1 MQQENIF
8 SFENPEENAGF
19 LLWQVSM
26 LWQLR
31 MKHGLDKLNITLTQ
45 FALLAALHWLTRNG
59 ETVTQGVVASH
70 AKTDKMMTSKVLR
83 TMEEKNWVI
92 RQGHVL
98 DTRSK
103 ILKLTDEGLAILK
116 KANAIVEPIDEQ
128 FFSPFGQY
136 SEKFKGMMQL
146 LYIGN
151 KTMP

>member
-1 MQQENIF
+1 MKENNIF

-45 FALLAALHWLTRNG
+45 FVLLAALHWLTRNG
-59 ETVTQGVVASH
+59 ETVTQGELAAH
-70 AKTDKMMTSKVLR
+70 AKT
-83 TMEEKNWVI
+83 EKNWVI

-98 DTRSK
+98 DTRAK
-103 ILKLTDEGLAILK
+103 TLQLTEEGLAILK

-128 FFSPFGQY
+128 FFNPFGQY

-146 LYIGN
+146 LYLGN
-151 KTMP
+151 IK